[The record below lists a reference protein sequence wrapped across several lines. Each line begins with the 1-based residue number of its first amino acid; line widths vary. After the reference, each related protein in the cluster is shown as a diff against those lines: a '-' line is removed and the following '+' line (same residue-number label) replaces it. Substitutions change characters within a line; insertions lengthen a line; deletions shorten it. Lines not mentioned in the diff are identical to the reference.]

1 MRNHVK
7 RTALTAAA
15 ILFAAPVLA
24 ACGTESTDPGEGGDS
39 GDARALTVQSSE
51 DACDLSASE
60 RRPASST
67 ST

>member
-24 ACGTESTDPGEGGDS
+24 ACGTESTDPGEGGDA
-39 GDARALTVQSSE
+39 GDARSLTVQSV
-51 DACDLSASE
+51 
-60 RRPASST
+60 R
-67 ST
+67 